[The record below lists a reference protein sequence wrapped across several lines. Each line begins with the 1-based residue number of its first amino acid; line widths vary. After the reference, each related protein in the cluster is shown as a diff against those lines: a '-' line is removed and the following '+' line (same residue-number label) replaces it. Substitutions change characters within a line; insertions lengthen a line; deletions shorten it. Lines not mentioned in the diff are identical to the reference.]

1 MEDNKIDKENKENI
15 PNNEPHIVRFSNK
28 VV

>member
-15 PNNEPHIVRFSNK
+15 PDNEPPRVSASNEAT
-28 VV
+28 